1 MADQADPELKND
13 EEMTSASIQ
22 NLLDDVNAL
31 EEIDFDEVS
40 DDEDSLGL
48 RKSSD
53 PYAPNLQGG
62 PKLTDL
68 PDEFDMNF
76 VLLSEEKNSMQS
88 KLQET
93 QEQLSKKEFEY
104 QQLASEKQKVEEQ
117 KKEVEEQK
125 KALRKKLASSP
136 RGDDDLDR
144 EELVDRFSQSRQEIA
159 ALKKRIVEL
168 EHEVRTKDSKQ
179 QAVALKIDRKHKKE
193 VEGLQKKVRK
203 LSDDL
208 EAAKNDLLDKET
220 DLEIANGEI
229 EELEEKVEAF
239 KNLYDETRESLMS
252 SQTENTDEMTR
263 MLEEHMKRQ
272 AELSA
277 EREDIEN
284 QYKELERRHKELEQ
298 RDSVQTVQISER
310 SDQIKELEE
319 QLLISKA
326 QNEKLIESFEKM
338 LEEKKQMKEQIAI
351 LEDQMMSLHESTE
364 FLRMENE
371 SLNKDLAAKSQEDLQ
386 VQGFLIKDLEAQK
399 DELQLKIDQLAT
411 EIKRLKDEATLKDTE
426 TQEFGDMIQELQ
438 SENKSILA
446 QNSELKIKLSR
457 LKEIDNL
464 KFELG
469 NKTKLVNQIQEEL
482 VSIKEQYETAVASK
496 LSLICNISNNM
507 DSMREDLIAYH
518 KLQATSTPR
527 TVIQQESFTDWIT
540 SWLITAV
547 S

>member
-1 MADQADPELKND
+1 M
-13 EEMTSASIQ
+13 SA
-22 NLLDDVNAL
+22 
-31 EEIDFDEVS
+31 
-40 DDEDSLGL
+40 
-48 RKSSD
+48 
-53 PYAPNLQGG
+53 
-62 PKLTDL
+62 
-68 PDEFDMNF
+68 
-76 VLLSEEKNSMQS
+76 
-88 KLQET
+88 
-93 QEQLSKKEFEY
+93 
-104 QQLASEKQKVEEQ
+104 
-117 KKEVEEQK
+117 
-125 KALRKKLASSP
+125 
-136 RGDDDLDR
+136 
-144 EELVDRFSQSRQEIA
+144 
-159 ALKKRIVEL
+159 
-168 EHEVRTKDSKQ
+168 
-179 QAVALKIDRKHKKE
+179 
-193 VEGLQKKVRK
+193 
-203 LSDDL
+203 
-208 EAAKNDLLDKET
+208 
-220 DLEIANGEI
+220 
-229 EELEEKVEAF
+229 
-239 KNLYDETRESLMS
+239 
-252 SQTENTDEMTR
+252 QTENTDEMTR

-351 LEDQMMSLHESTE
+351 LEDQMMGLHESTE

-386 VQGFLIKDLEAQK
+386 VQGFLIKALEAQK
-399 DELQLKIDQLAT
+399 DELQKKIDQLAT
-411 EIKRLKDEATLKDTE
+411 EIKRLKDEAVLKDTE
-426 TQEFGDMIQELQ
+426 QQEFGDMIQELQ
-438 SENKSILA
+438 VENKSILA

-469 NKTKLVNQIQEEL
+469 NKTALVNQIQEEL

-518 KLQATSTPR
+518 KLQSTTTR
-527 TVIQQESFTDWIT
+527 TIIQQESFTDWIT
-540 SWLITAV
+540 SWLVTAV

>member
-1 MADQADPELKND
+1 MSDQADPELKND
-13 EEMTSASIQ
+13 EEITSASIQ

-40 DDEDSLGL
+40 DEEDSLGL

-93 QEQLSKKEFEY
+93 QEQLSKMEFEN
-104 QQLASEKQKVEEQ
+104 QKLASEKQK
-117 KKEVEEQK
+117 VEEQK

-179 QAVALKIDRKHKKE
+179 QAVQLKIDRKHKKK
-193 VEGLQKKVRK
+193 VEGLQKNVRK
-203 LSDDL
+203 LSEDL
-208 EAAKNDLLDKET
+208 ESAKNDLLDKET

-319 QLLISKA
+319 QLAVSKA
-326 QNEKLIESFEKM
+326 QNDQLIASFEKM
-338 LEEKKQMKEQIAI
+338 LEEKKQMKDQIAD
-351 LEDQMMSLHESTE
+351 LEDQMMNLHESTE

-386 VQGFLIKDLEAQK
+386 VQGLLIKDLEAQK
-399 DELQLKIDQLAT
+399 DELQKKIDQLAA
-411 EIKRLKDEATLKDTE
+411 EIKRLREEATLKDTE
-426 TQEFGDMIQELQ
+426 QQEFGDMIQELQ

-469 NKTKLVNQIQEEL
+469 NKTKLVNQVQEEL
-482 VSIKEQYETAVASK
+482 VSIKEKYETAVASK

-518 KLQATSTPR
+518 KLQATSTSR

-540 SWLITAV
+540 SWLMTAV